1 LRISIFYIGVAYL
14 YILYLDGGAYL
25 YILYR
30 SCISLY
36 SIFRRR
42 CVSLY
47 STWEVRI
54 SIFYIGVAYLY
65 ILYPDGGAYLYIL
78 YCLFA
83 IEPFHSPYIFS
94 NLCCLFAIE
103 PSLCNR
109 ALLCGFENVYF
120 QIRIVSSQIV
130 SSSPTCIP
138 CLKMCIL

>member
-1 LRISIFYIGVAYL
+1 MYVSGNALLVPSCVMVHIHVRMHLRTSIVSLLYVSSQKAYLYIVLRQKELRISIFYMGVASL
-14 YILYLDGGAYL
+14 YILHL
-25 YILYR
+25 
-30 SCISLY
+30 
-36 SIFRRR
+36 
-42 CVSLY
+42 
-47 STWEVRI
+47 E
-54 SIFYIGVAYLY
+54 
-65 ILYPDGGAYLYIL
+65 GGAYLYIL

-83 IEPFHSPYIFS
+83 IEPFHAPYIFS